1 MNTKRHSRT
10 HLPLL
15 NRTLCGCVALVL
27 TIAGCKEEKKQ
38 QAFVAKV
45 GDAVLTEEEL
55 AAVHYTSPERPV
67 ETRKFVHE
75 WITSELLYQEA
86 SRRGFANSDQLL
98 KELESI
104 RKRLAIQA
112 LLDNVVYIEDTVAVN
127 EDAIT
132 TMYNSGA
139 SAFLLRE
146 DVLNVSYALFSDRD
160 IANNFRSG
168 ILRGSSWDAALTS
181 IQHDSL
187 THRKLL
193 LAATRQYVT
202 RANLYPDELW
212 RLARSLP
219 KDEAS
224 FVLKT
229 DAGYYVVMT
238 HSIRQTGEMPE
249 LEYIRNEIRSR
260 LLIDQRRLA
269 YERLLSNLRSKTRVE
284 LGIELPDTVSDQQE
298 LSQ

>member
-1 MNTKRHSRT
+1 M
-10 HLPLL
+10 L
-15 NRTLCGCVALVL
+15 AL
-27 TIAGCKEEKKQ
+27 TIAGCKEEKKE
-38 QAFVAKV
+38 QAFIARV

-55 AAVHYTSPERPV
+55 AGIHDSFPERPV

-86 SRRGFANSDQLL
+86 ARKGFADSDQLR

-112 LLDNVVYIEDTVAVN
+112 LLDNVVYIEDSAAVN
-127 EDAIT
+127 EDAIA

-146 DVLNVSYALFSDRD
+146 DVLNVSYALFGDRD
-160 IANNFRSG
+160 IANTFRSE

-181 IQHDSL
+181 IQRDSL
-187 THRKLL
+187 AHRKLL

-202 RANLYPDELW
+202 RASLYPDELW

-238 HSIRQTGEMPE
+238 HSIKQIGEMPD

-269 YERLLSNLRSKTRVE
+269 YERLLSGLRSKTRVE
-284 LGIELPDTVSDQQE
+284 LGIELPDTVSEPQE
-298 LSQ
+298 LPQ